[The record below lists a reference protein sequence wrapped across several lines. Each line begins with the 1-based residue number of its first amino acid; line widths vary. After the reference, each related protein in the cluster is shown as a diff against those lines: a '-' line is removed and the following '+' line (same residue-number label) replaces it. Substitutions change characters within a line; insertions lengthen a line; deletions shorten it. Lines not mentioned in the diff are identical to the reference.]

1 MAEQV
6 ILIVDLGHDNPH
18 QIKDDVEG
26 FGVKAEIVPHN
37 LMTEEEV
44 FAYGDVKGFIFDGGT
59 AKMEGGFRIV
69 AYPIFAQL
77 QDEQNIPG
85 YSVDYA
91 GFEGVDL
98 YGWPENEA
106 DRKWHIENFLKTR
119 CKVL

>member
-1 MAEQV
+1 MAEAV
-6 ILIVDLGHDNPH
+6 ILIVNVGGANPEL
-18 QIKDDVEG
+18 IKSDVESCG
-26 FGVKAEIVPHN
+26 IKAEICPHN
-37 LMTEEEV
+37 LMTEEDV

-77 QDEQNIPG
+77 QDEQGIPG
-85 YSVDYA
+85 YAVDYA

>member
-6 ILIVDLGHDNPH
+6 ILIVDVGGENPEM
-18 QIKDDVEG
+18 IKEDVLAL
-26 FGVKAEIVPHN
+26 GVKAEVCPHN

-44 FAYGDVKGFIFDGGT
+44 LAYGDVKGFIFDGGT
-59 AKMEGGFRIV
+59 AKMEGKFRIV
-69 AYPIFAQL
+69 AYPIFQEMID
-77 QDEQNIPG
+77 QQRIPS

-98 YGWPENEA
+98 YGWPA
-106 DRKWHIENFLKTR
+106 DEETRKWRIENFLKTR

>member
-6 ILIVDLGHDNPH
+6 ILIVDLGHENPEM
-18 QIKDDVEG
+18 IKADVED

-37 LMTEEEV
+37 LMTEEDV

-77 QDEQNIPG
+77 QEEQMIPG

-98 YGWPENEA
+98 YGWPESEA